1 MENLLLNIQK
11 VDRSEGF
18 IDPLIKQYPLLC
30 ESVILKSLKAIF
42 SQLIEEKATKNLKL
56 PLT

>member
-30 ESVILKSLKAIF
+30 ESVILKLLKDIF

-56 PLT
+56 SLT

>member
-30 ESVILKSLKAIF
+30 ESVILKLLKDIF